1 MRVKVQKPT
10 TNPMLN
16 FAHFW
21 LCPHRWGQ
29 ARKEAE
35 KETMPGPR
43 DRKEMEAAH
52 MSMQKPVRAH
62 PLASPQGPSSPPGVH
77 LPSACIFPPGQDLPT
92 THPAQL
98 MKDRC
103 DSLERCDHPDK
114 ADHKQN
120 AKVFLAHILFFALST
135 TNKDKGEDSSFP
147 TRLQILC

>member
-1 MRVKVQKPT
+1 MGHPQLLHFCVSEEAGDLLSFCFLMRVKVQKPT

-21 LCPHRWGQ
+21 LCPHPWGQ

-77 LPSACIFPPGQDLPT
+77 LPSGPGPPRDTSRSAHERSMRLPG
-92 THPAQL
+92 
-98 MKDRC
+98 
-103 DSLERCDHPDK
+103 
-114 ADHKQN
+114 
-120 AKVFLAHILFFALST
+120 AL
-135 TNKDKGEDSSFP
+135 
-147 TRLQILC
+147 